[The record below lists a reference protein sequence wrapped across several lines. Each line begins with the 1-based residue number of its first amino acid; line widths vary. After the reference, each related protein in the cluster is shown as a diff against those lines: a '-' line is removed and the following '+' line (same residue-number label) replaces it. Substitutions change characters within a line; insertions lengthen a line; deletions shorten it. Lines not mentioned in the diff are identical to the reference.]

1 MRVSVVGGGAWGTA
15 LGAVAAGDGEP
26 VTLWAREE
34 AVVAAINGQ
43 HMNTQFLKRVPL
55 PASLTATSNLP
66 DAAAADAI
74 LMVTPAQHLRTVARE
89 LAPHVAPGT
98 ILILCA
104 KGIERGSDAL
114 LSEALAEAVPQAVP
128 AVLSGPSFADEVAQ
142 GFPTAVTLAL
152 TDPRGP
158 ALAQRL
164 GRATFRP
171 YLSDDL
177 VGTEIGGAVK
187 NVLAIACGIVEGKG
201 LGHSARAALITRGFA
216 EMLRFAVAMGARAE
230 TLNGLSGLGDLVLTC
245 TSTKSRNYALGV
257 ALGRGDTLDH
267 GLAASK
273 GIAEGAFT
281 AAALKERAA
290 QAQIEMPISD
300 AVDAILSGQTTID
313 VAIRGLLTRPF
324 TAEMGARAIG

>member
-1 MRVSVVGGGAWGTA
+1 MRVNVVGGGAWGTA

-26 VTLWAREE
+26 VTLWARED
-34 AVVAAINGQ
+34 AVVAAINSQ
-43 HMNTQFLKRVPL
+43 HINTQFLPRIPL
-55 PASLTATSNLP
+55 PASLTATARLE

-74 LMVTPAQHLRTVARE
+74 LMVTPAQHLRGVARE

-114 LSEALAEAVPQAVP
+114 LTEALAEAVPQAVP

-152 TDPRGP
+152 TDQRGP

-177 VGTEIGGAVK
+177 VGAQIGGAVK
-187 NVLAIACGIVEGKG
+187 NVLAIACGIAEGKG
-201 LGHSARAALITRGFA
+201 LGHSARAALVTRGFA

-245 TSTKSRNYALGV
+245 TSAKSRNYALGV

-267 GLAASK
+267 GLASSK
-273 GIAEGAFT
+273 GVAEGAYT
-281 AAALKERAA
+281 AAALEERAA
-290 QAQIEMPISD
+290 QAQIEMPISA
-300 AVDAILSGQTTID
+300 AVAGILSGALTID
-313 VAIRGLLTRPF
+313 IAIQGLLTRPF
-324 TAEMGARAIG
+324 TAEMGARVVG